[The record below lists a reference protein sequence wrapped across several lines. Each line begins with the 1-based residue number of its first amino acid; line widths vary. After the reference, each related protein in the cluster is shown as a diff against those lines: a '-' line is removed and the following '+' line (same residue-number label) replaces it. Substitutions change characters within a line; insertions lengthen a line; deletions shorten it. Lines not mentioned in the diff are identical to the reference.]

1 MLKKCVEEETNN
13 FFLVFK
19 NMYTNLDEEDERG
32 NYYLI
37 KNLSGQLVPNRD
49 DIKVYGEPCYK
60 SYKYERVLYDGATTS
75 PYNVYTIKGIDDIL
89 LSRGIELI
97 AYEKENDS
105 ETKTTWIK
113 VHDTEELW
121 IPYKFY
127 EETEEKEKNI
137 CSLCQNN
144 PQGMYACEDIYI
156 PCPAG
161 CYT

>member
-1 MLKKCVEEETNN
+1 MINYVDYFDNEEERN
-13 FFLVFK
+13 
-19 NMYTNLDEEDERG
+19 

-37 KNLSGQLVPNRD
+37 KNFSGQLVPNRD
-49 DIKVYGEPCYK
+49 NIKVYIEPCYK
-60 SYKYERVLYDGATTS
+60 SCKYETVLYEGATTS
-75 PYNVYTIKGIDDIL
+75 PYNVYTIKGVDDLL
-89 LSRGIELI
+89 LSRGIELF

-113 VHDTEELW
+113 VHETKEVW

-127 EETEEKEKNI
+127 EKIEDNV

-156 PCPAG
+156 PCPG
-161 CYT
+161 CSNEDLR